1 MLFKKMLRDLK
12 DNKGSFISV
21 FLLTFLAAFLA
32 MGMSGEA
39 TGLQEVIDGY
49 YSDTNLADYWVYGE
63 NFNNDDIKDVRAI
76 DGVDDADGQFV
87 FKAIGDMKD
96 DPTVMM
102 HFIKDGD
109 ISKFYLLEG
118 DEFNTSDEDGIWLDK
133 RFADARNLSVGD
145 KIKVEFEGVT
155 IEKTIRGLGYSPE
168 YVYFQSETLEP
179 DFYKYGYG
187 YLSSE
192 ALPEIIPYDYNAIL
206 IDSDLEKG
214 DLEAELNDTLGK
226 DDYSSLIAQKDQ
238 FGVKT
243 FQAELDQHRMFS
255 GIFVALFLVIS
266 IMVLLTAMTRIINHQ
281 RTQIG
286 VLKALGFSNNR
297 ILLHYTSYGFYMP
310 FLGAVLGIIIGPAT
324 IPYFMFPFF
333 ETSYTIPAWKGGFSI
348 EYMIICLLMVA
359 ASVVISFIATRKVA
373 NESPADT
380 LTQKTPKTSSLKF
393 IENIKIFQF
402 LPFSSKWNLRD
413 FNRNKLRTIV
423 SIIGVIGCVI
433 LLFQAFAMSDSIN
446 DMITWEYGDINSYE
460 NKLTLNDTI
469 SLSQA
474 DHIAKEVNG
483 TQLYEGSIELRAN
496 GITKSGSISVHN
508 ETELLRF
515 TDNAMNHIDIGQDE
529 IAISGQ
535 MAELLGV
542 EVGDTVEWHLTNNN
556 EWESSK
562 IDAIYYDPLIQGMY
576 MSPENFE
583 DHGDLNFTPN
593 SIVTDENV
601 DENYTDVAAK
611 TSVRDLLDSFEIFM
625 EIIDIMI
632 VLFVAFAVALAFVVL
647 YNLGIMTYTETER
660 ELATLRV
667 LGFKNNYLRR
677 ILVVPN
683 IFYAVIGFILGLP
696 VSYYVF
702 QVVMASIGEDYYYPR
717 VIHPQTLLII
727 FVLVLVVNIVIGL
740 FVSRK
745 LKKLDMVESL
755 KAKE

>member
-1 MLFKKMLRDLK
+1 
-12 DNKGSFISV
+12 
-21 FLLTFLAAFLA
+21 
-32 MGMSGEA
+32 
-39 TGLQEVIDGY
+39 
-49 YSDTNLADYWVYGE
+49 
-63 NFNNDDIKDVRAI
+63 
-76 DGVDDADGQFV
+76 
-87 FKAIGDMKD
+87 
-96 DPTVMM
+96 
-102 HFIKDGD
+102 
-109 ISKFYLLEG
+109 
-118 DEFNTSDEDGIWLDK
+118 
-133 RFADARNLSVGD
+133 
-145 KIKVEFEGVT
+145 
-155 IEKTIRGLGYSPE
+155 
-168 YVYFQSETLEP
+168 
-179 DFYKYGYG
+179 
-187 YLSSE
+187 
-192 ALPEIIPYDYNAIL
+192 
-206 IDSDLEKG
+206 
-214 DLEAELNDTLGK
+214 
-226 DDYSSLIAQKDQ
+226 
-238 FGVKT
+238 
-243 FQAELDQHRMFS
+243 
-255 GIFVALFLVIS
+255 
-266 IMVLLTAMTRIINHQ
+266 
-281 RTQIG
+281 
-286 VLKALGFSNNR
+286 
-297 ILLHYTSYGFYMP
+297 
-310 FLGAVLGIIIGPAT
+310 
-324 IPYFMFPFF
+324 
-333 ETSYTIPAWKGGFSI
+333 
-348 EYMIICLLMVA
+348 MVA

-380 LTQKTPKTSSLKF
+380 LTQKTPKTSGLKF
-393 IENIKIFQF
+393 IENLKIFRF
-402 LPFSSKWNLRD
+402 MPFSSKWNLRD

-474 DHIAKEVNG
+474 DYIAKEVNG
-483 TQLYEGSIELRAN
+483 TQLYEDSIELRAN

-515 TDNAMNHIDIGQDE
+515 TDNAMNHIDIDQDE

-583 DHGDLNFTPN
+583 NHGDLNFTPN
-593 SIVTDENV
+593 SIVTDEKV

-611 TSVRDLLDSFEIFM
+611 TNVKDLLDSFEIFM

-667 LGFKNNYLRR
+667 LGFKNSYLRR

>member
-423 SIIGVIGCVI
+423 S
-433 LLFQAFAMSDSIN
+433 
-446 DMITWEYGDINSYE
+446 YE

-474 DHIAKEVNG
+474 DYIAKEVNG
-483 TQLYEGSIELRAN
+483 TQLYEDSIELRAN

-515 TDNAMNHIDIGQDE
+515 TDNAMNHIDIDQDE

-562 IDAIYYDPLIQGMY
+562 IDAPLKLM
-576 MSPENFE
+576 PF
-583 DHGDLNFTPN
+583 
-593 SIVTDENV
+593 
-601 DENYTDVAAK
+601 
-611 TSVRDLLDSFEIFM
+611 
-625 EIIDIMI
+625 IMI
-632 VLFVAFAVALAFVVL
+632 HSFKECTCL
-647 YNLGIMTYTETER
+647 R
-660 ELATLRV
+660 KTL
-667 LGFKNNYLRR
+667 KT
-677 ILVVPN
+677 
-683 IFYAVIGFILGLP
+683 
-696 VSYYVF
+696 
-702 QVVMASIGEDYYYPR
+702 MAI
-717 VIHPQTLLII
+717 
-727 FVLVLVVNIVIGL
+727 
-740 FVSRK
+740 
-745 LKKLDMVESL
+745 
-755 KAKE
+755 